1 MPASLEPNQRF
12 PVVLDIDADKP
23 AASRPTFYV
32 VSLSMREQQR
42 LGDELN
48 AAIAHDTTE
57 EIFAATCELLKKYVA
72 DWKNMGE
79 YKYPCD
85 FQDFLSHGEAREL
98 LRKILHASY
107 VSDDEKKS

>member
-23 AASRPTFYV
+23 VASRPTFYV

-48 AAIAHDTTE
+48 AAIALDTTE
-57 EIFAATCELLKKYVA
+57 KIFAATCDLLTKYVS
-72 DWKNMGE
+72 DWKNMGR

-85 FQDFLSHGEAREL
+85 FQDFLSHSEAREL